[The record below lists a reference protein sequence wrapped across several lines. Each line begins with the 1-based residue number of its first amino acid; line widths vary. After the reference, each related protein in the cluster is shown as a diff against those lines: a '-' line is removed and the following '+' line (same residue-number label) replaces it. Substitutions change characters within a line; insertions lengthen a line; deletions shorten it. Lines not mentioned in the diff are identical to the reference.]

1 MKKIL
6 KTLEA
11 FAPVAGSLIWL
22 YFVACFAFAIAEIIL
37 RILEAIIKYL
47 F

>member
-22 YFVACFAFAIAEIIL
+22 YFVACFAFAIIKIIY
-37 RILEAIIKYL
+37 KYL
-47 F
+47 V